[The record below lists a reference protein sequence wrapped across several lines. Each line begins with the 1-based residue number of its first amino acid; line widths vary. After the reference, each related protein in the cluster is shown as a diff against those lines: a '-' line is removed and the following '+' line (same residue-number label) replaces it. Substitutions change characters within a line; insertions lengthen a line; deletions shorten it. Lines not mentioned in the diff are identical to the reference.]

1 MMSNEHASRV
11 FHCMGASTEIRWGER
26 VTVDLPVR
34 IASRGAEAVAGR
46 LRNIS
51 ISGALI
57 ETDAPFALRT
67 ALTLTLTLPPE
78 GGVPREFEAVV
89 VRLDHGAIGI
99 EWRDMACQPLVDLLQ
114 QSRPG

>member
-1 MMSNEHASRV
+1 MMSKEHASRV

-34 IASRGAEAVAGR
+34 IAARGAEAVAGR

-51 ISGALI
+51 ISGALV
-57 ETDAPFALRT
+57 ETDAPFPLR
-67 ALTLTLTLPPE
+67 ASLTLTLAVPAE
-78 GGVPREFEAVV
+78 GDVKRDFEATV

-99 EWRDMACQPLVDLLQ
+99 EWRDMACQPLMDLLQ
-114 QSRPG
+114 QSRRG